1 MGYVRK
7 GNHLSFFTP
16 IITLAQN
23 AAEVLKEVDIG
34 ASSADHGELV
44 CVRPCY
50 VTQCGFALTSEAA
63 AGTTTAPTVI
73 FTKRPTP
80 LSATGE
86 AVVATVTVASG
97 TAVGKVAYE
106 NCTPVKFNI
115 GDSMEISHTVG
126 VGDPTGQGVYYF
138 ICDENVEVEANNS
151 DMVAG

>member
-1 MGYVRK
+1 MAYPFK

-23 AAEVLKEVDIG
+23 AAEVLKEIDIG

-44 CVRPCY
+44 CVRSCY

-63 AGTTTAPTVI
+63 SGTDVAPTVI

-80 LSATGE
+80 LSSSGE
-86 AVVATVTVASG
+86 SVVATVTVASG
-97 TAVGKVAYE
+97 GAIGKVYYE
-106 NCTPVKFNI
+106 NNTPVLFNV
-115 GDSMEISHTVG
+115 GDSMEISHTIG
-126 VGDPTGQGVYYF
+126 TGTPTGQGVYYF
-138 ICDENVEVEANNS
+138 ICDEDPEIPANNS

>member
-1 MGYVRK
+1 MSYARK
-7 GNHLSFFTP
+7 GSHLSFFTP

-34 ASSADHGELV
+34 ATGADHGELV
-44 CVRPCY
+44 CIRPCY
-50 VTQCGFALTSEAA
+50 VVQCGFALTSEAA
-63 AGTTTAPTVI
+63 SGTSVAPTVI

-80 LSATGE
+80 LSATNE

-97 TAVGKVAYE
+97 GAIGKVYYE

-115 GDSMEISHTVG
+115 GDSMEISHTIG
-126 VGDPTGQGVYYF
+126 TGTPTGQGVYYF
-138 ICDENVEVEANNS
+138 LCDEDVEVEANNT